1 MFFICL
7 ITLTALEI
15 ESCYDLRT
23 IYRNNDCCS
32 NPYSYINMTISE
44 DIIDT
49 LQLEFY
55 SVNQVATLS
64 ELVQEV
70 SDQDYWNSI
79 ELDIMNEKDEEN
91 SRRKLSK
98 VSNEIVASVQIR
110 TENETQF
117 EKSRN
122 LVICLVKQIKQ
133 NITNPLNQC
142 VNRTDVSFED
152 VISVHSSGHSRKYW
166 KNWRKRFQCD
176 SFNNQTNETN
186 TQNGIQNTTQN
197 QTQVIQS
204 RYGCSQTQRKT
215 CCSWEPLHPWMWWW
229 SRKSCKPRLK
239 YRCVDYTVL
248 FRNETI
254 NRCKFVNT
262 Y

>member
-1 MFFICL
+1 MFFIPL
-7 ITLTALEI
+7 ITLTTLEI
-15 ESCYDLRT
+15 ESCSDLRT
-23 IYRNNDCCS
+23 VYRNNNCCS
-32 NPYSYINMTISE
+32 NPYSSINLTRSE

-79 ELDIMNEKDEEN
+79 ELDIMNEENEENEEN
-91 SRRKLSK
+91 SRRRLSET
-98 VSNEIVASVQIR
+98 SNDIVASVQIR
-110 TENETQF
+110 TENENQF

-133 NITNPLNQC
+133 NNTNPFSQC
-142 VNRTDVSFED
+142 VNKTDVSFEN
-152 VISVHSSGHSRKYW
+152 VVSVHSSGHSHKYW
-166 KNWRKRFQCD
+166 KNWRRRFRCD
-176 SFNNQTNETN
+176 SINNQTNVPNVQNN
-186 TQNGIQNTTQN
+186 TQNEDNIQNE
-197 QTQVIQS
+197 S
-204 RYGCSQTQRKT
+204 RYGCSRTERKT
-215 CCSWEPLHPWMWWW
+215 CCSWEPLYPWMWWW
-229 SRKSCKPRLK
+229 SRKSCKPIMK

-248 FRNETI
+248 FRNKTI
-254 NRCKFVNT
+254 DRCKFVNK